1 MPLHPQ
7 AKPFLDELN
16 AAGGIDV
23 WSLPPEAMRA
33 NFGTLLAQREVE
45 TVEKIENRT
54 IPGPAGEIAVR
65 IYTPAGDGPL
75 PVLVYF
81 HGGGFVICDLDSH
94 DSICRALANGA
105 GSVVISVDYRLAP
118 ESPFPAAPED
128 CYAATCWAAE
138 QPASAGFDASRL
150 AVGGD
155 SAGGNLSAVVALMA
169 RDRSGPRIAHQLLI
183 YPVTDCAFDTASYEE
198 NAEGYLLS
206 REMMRWFWKHY
217 LENPDDAANPVASPL
232 RAENLEG
239 LPAATVITAEFDPL
253 RDEGEAFAVKLRAA
267 GVPVEQTRYDGM
279 FHGFFGMTDILDSA
293 KEAVAY
299 AGAALRKALA

>member
-1 MPLHPQ
+1 MPIHPQ
-7 AKPFLDELN
+7 AQPFLDELN
-16 AAGGIDV
+16 AAPIDI
-23 WSLPPEAMRA
+23 WSLPPEALRA
-33 NFGTLLAQREVE
+33 GFGPMLAQREVE
-45 TVEKIENRT
+45 TVEKILNRT
-54 IPGPAGEIAVR
+54 IPGPAGEIPVR

-94 DSICRALANGA
+94 DSICRALANA
-105 GSVVISVDYRLAP
+105 AVCVVISVEYRLAP

-169 RDRSGPRIAHQLLI
+169 RDRGGPRIAHQLLI
-183 YPVTDCAFDTASYEE
+183 YPVTDCAFDTPSYEE
-198 NAEGYLLS
+198 NAEGYLLT
-206 REMMRWFWKHY
+206 REMMRWFWQHY
-217 LENPDDAANPVASPL
+217 LENQEDAANPMASPL
-232 RAENLEG
+232 RAEKLEG

-253 RDEGEAFAVKLRAA
+253 RDEGEAFAAKLEAA
-267 GVPVEQTRYDGM
+267 GVPMERTRYDGM
-279 FHGFFGMTDILDSA
+279 FHGFFGMTDILDTA
-293 KEAVAY
+293 KVAVAQ

>member
-16 AAGGIDV
+16 AAGEIDI

-94 DSICRALANGA
+94 DSICRALANG
-105 GSVVISVDYRLAP
+105 GGCVVISVDYRLAP

-183 YPVTDCAFDTASYEE
+183 YPVTDCAFDTPSYRE

-206 REMMRWFWKHY
+206 REMMRWFWHRY
-217 LENPDDAANPVASPL
+217 LENPEDAANPMASPL
-232 RAENLEG
+232 RAEKLEG

-253 RDEGEAFAVKLRAA
+253 RDEGEAFAAKLEAA
-267 GVPVEQTRYDGM
+267 GVPMERTRYDGM
-279 FHGFFGMTDILDSA
+279 FHGFFGMTDILDTA
-293 KEAVAY
+293 KVAVAQ